1 MEKNPNPIKNL
12 MPQNKRFMGNEK
24 FQQKREVSG
33 WAEAGKVRLDRLWE
47 ACSGVKVGKVGEGA

>member
-24 FQQKREVSG
+24 FQQNREVSG
-33 WAEAGKVRLDRLWE
+33 WLRLE
-47 ACSGVKVGKVGEGA
+47 KCV